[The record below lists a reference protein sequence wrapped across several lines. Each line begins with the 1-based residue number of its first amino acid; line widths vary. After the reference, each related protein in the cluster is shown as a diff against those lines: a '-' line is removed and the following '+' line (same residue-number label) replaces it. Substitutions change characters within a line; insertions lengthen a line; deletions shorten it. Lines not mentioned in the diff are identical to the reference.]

1 MKNIIIGI
9 HGLKNKPPKEV
20 LANWWKNSIIDGLNN
35 IGLQNVKFDFEL
47 VYWADLEY
55 FKPLDPEITSPKD
68 PFYIEHPYAPICK
81 PESNEK
87 EPKIKRKILDKL
99 EDGLDKI
106 ILQDGKIRG
115 IEKIVDS
122 TVRRMFTDLD
132 VYYHGFCKVDEKQI
146 AKQTFRDRLIEV
158 LQKYRYDRILLIGH
172 SMGSIISYD
181 TLTQDV
187 PELKVDT
194 FITIG
199 SPLGFPLI
207 IKKILL
213 EQNME
218 ISSEAKP
225 QTPDNI
231 TSSWFN
237 FSDLDDK
244 ITMNYDLADDYSPNV
259 YDIKPVDV
267 IINNTYE
274 YNGQKNPH
282 KVYGYLQNEEV
293 AKVIGGFLEKPTS
306 LFARFLKRFRS

>member
-9 HGLKNKPPKEV
+9 HGLKNKPPKEI
-20 LANWWKNSIIDGLNN
+20 LADWWKSSIIDGLNN
-35 IGLQNVKFDFEL
+35 IGLQNVEFDFEL

-55 FKPLDPEITSPKD
+55 FIPLDPKNTDSKD
-68 PFYIEHPYAPICK
+68 SSYIEHPYAPICK

-87 EPKIKRKILDKL
+87 EPRIKRKILDKL

-106 ILQDGKIRG
+106 ILQEEKISG

-207 IKKILL
+207 IKKILMEQKL
-213 EQNME
+213 EINYN
-218 ISSEAKP
+218 AKP
-225 QTPDNI
+225 PTPNNI
-231 TSSWFN
+231 LSGWHN

-244 ITMNYDLADDYSPNV
+244 ITMNYDLADDYSQNRHN
-259 YDIKPVDV
+259 IKPVDV

-274 YNGQKNPH
+274 YNGQNNPH

-293 AKVIGGFLEKPTS
+293 AKVIGEFLAKPTS
-306 LFARFLKRFRS
+306 LFARFLKRLSS